1 MAQSPTI
8 KTARSELSGY
18 LKSWEALGSMI
29 SRGRSFSG
37 YEKNCVFLN
46 TSTKNSLNF
55 TDISAVSGIDFIDD
69 GRALIATDWD
79 HDGDLDIWSTN
90 RTAPRIRFLKNNLA
104 EKNKSNSVSFNLE
117 GTTSNRDAIG
127 TILKLKLKS
136 QSRTHHITAG
146 DGFLSQSSKR
156 ITFGINEHDS
166 DHPID
171 LDIMWP
177 DGSKEEFINIIPG
190 SNYQITQGS
199 KKLNAIDKKTR
210 NIELIESEIKQENSS
225 ETARIV
231 LTQRVKSPTINYVN
245 FKGESSTFT
254 PQKNGQS
261 AKLINLWASWC
272 APCLAEL
279 EEFKKNHQLFT
290 DRGLQI
296 LALSTDFISLDG
308 SKPNLDK
315 AKKLVSANNYP
326 FEVGVA
332 DDKSL
337 RLLTVMHNQIFSRER
352 PLPLPTSFL
361 IDRHGQ
367 LAVIYRGKVS
377 PKQLQSDINLLN
389 SSPNAVA
396 ESSWPFKGRDGYE
409 FFKIGKLDFARAYQR
424 GGYYEEALEEAQNYL
439 NAEIN
444 NTIKPSLINQAK
456 AWIFI
461 AALEQSNKKWSN
473 SAEAYLKAINL
484 LPNQS
489 LLKIQA
495 GVVLWMSGQKD
506 QANKLFTEA
515 SIEGAS
521 DPKILNTLGKAH
533 QQIERENDAI
543 KYFESAISLSPELT
557 EYQIN
562 LAISQ
567 QRNNNISKAIQSY
580 KTIISKNK
588 NSINAK
594 NNLAMILST
603 EPDDSLR
610 DGKTALIIATEI
622 AEETQYQN
630 YSTLDTLAA
639 ALAENEKY
647 DQAIIT
653 IKKAISIAQS
663 TGKTTV
669 TSSLINKLETYKS
682 GKPFRK
688 DNL

>member
-1 MAQSPTI
+1 MAQSPTVE
-8 KTARSELSGY
+8 TERSELSSY
-18 LKSWEALGSMI
+18 LKSWDALGSMI

-46 TSTKNSLNF
+46 TSTNNLTEF

-90 RTAPRIRFLKNNLA
+90 RTAPRVRFLRNNLA
-104 EKNKSNSVSFNLE
+104 ETNRSKSVSFDLE
-117 GTTSNRDAIG
+117 GTKSNRDAIG
-127 TILKLKLKS
+127 TILRLKIGS
-136 QSRTHHITAG
+136 QVRTHHITAG

-156 ITFGINEHDS
+156 ITFGINKHNPDQ
-166 DHPID
+166 PID
-171 LDIMWP
+171 LDIIWP
-177 DGSKEEFINIIPG
+177 DGSKNNFTNIILG
-190 SNYQITQGS
+190 SNYQITEGS
-199 KKLNAIDKKTR
+199 KAPKIIDKKSR
-210 NIELIESEIKQENSS
+210 EIELIESEIEKESSS

-245 FKGESSTFT
+245 FKGEASNFK
-254 PQKNGQS
+254 PQKNGHS
-261 AKLINLWASWC
+261 AILINLWASWC

-279 EEFKKNHQLFT
+279 DEFKKNNQLFN
-290 DRGLQI
+290 DKGLQI
-296 LALSTDFISLDG
+296 LALSTDFISIDG

-315 AKKLVSANNYP
+315 AKKLVRDNNYP
-326 FEVGVA
+326 FEVGIA

-361 IDRHGQ
+361 IDKHGQ
-367 LAVIYRGKVS
+367 LAIIYRGKVS

-389 SSPNAVA
+389 ASPNAVA
-396 ESSWPFKGRDGYE
+396 ESSWPFKGRDGSE
-409 FFKIGKLDFARAYQR
+409 FFKIGRLDFAKAYQR
-424 GGYYEEALEEAQNYL
+424 GGYYDNALKEAQNYL
-439 NAEIN
+439 KAEMN
-444 NTIKPSLINQAK
+444 NSIKPSIVNQAK

-495 GVVLWMSGQKD
+495 GVVLWMSGQKN
-506 QANKLFTEA
+506 QANKLFSEA
-515 SIEGAS
+515 SIEGSS

-533 QQIERENDAI
+533 QQIERENEAI
-543 KYFESAISLSPELT
+543 KYFESAILLSPEST

-610 DGKTALIIATEI
+610 DGKTALRIATEI

-639 ALAENEKY
+639 ALAENENY

-653 IKKAISIAQS
+653 IKKAISIARS